1 MQLELDTLDVKVDGG
16 EFVAYYEEARRSRE
30 ALDRSREGR
39 GRGQLQRRGRRAEG
53 PVKIARLNILDL
65 NRVQLF
71 PALQHHLITFHA
83 HVMPMKTRLLYKW
96 LMPAMKE
103 VRFAIEGLTGQAI
116 DMADETG
123 VTRNELLF
131 ESAVPLAKLYEP
143 MFVSDDS
150 FVLQEYFVP
159 AARFG
164 EWIERA
170 RSTASSPMRTGSR
183 RDSA

>member
-1 MQLELDTLDVKVDGG
+1 
-16 EFVAYYEEARRSRE
+16 
-30 ALDRSREGR
+30 
-39 GRGQLQRRGRRAEG
+39 
-53 PVKIARLNILDL
+53 
-65 NRVQLF
+65 
-71 PALQHHLITFHA
+71 
-83 HVMPMKTRLLYKW
+83 
-96 LMPAMKE
+96 MKE

-123 VTRNELLF
+123 VTRSELLF

-170 RSTASSPMRTGSR
+170 RAMGPPITVTPTPSR
-183 RDSA
+183 LR